1 MSSRPSVVPPAL
13 VTDEVRVLV
22 AGLDPTAASIALALA
37 DAGVCV
43 LNVNDR
49 TRVSVHDIRCGP
61 YPEGAEGLA
70 REYVLRGLLR
80 RRSPRCVPLSAPELF
95 PTAAFPSAVVLRAW
109 SVPGDL
115 VRELSGPET
124 VEPDDALPTLS
135 IVTDGANVLRWP
147 LTDWAHRPCPDCLL
161 DGVRRARRIMREHP
175 LARDAP
181 LLPEHSPAL
190 CSLTR
195 TVATGEI
202 AGAVLH
208 QGLGLRDGDSPG
220 AAVGVPTPWS
230 GTGPVGGP
238 VLYHVLRR
246 IQLPPDPGCLCALAF
261 EGP

>member
-1 MSSRPSVVPPAL
+1 MSSRPAAAPSTFAS
-13 VTDEVRVLV
+13 DEVRVLV
-22 AGLDPTAASIALALA
+22 TGLDPTAASVALALA

-49 TRVSVHDIRCGP
+49 TRVSMHDIRCGP
-61 YPEGAEGLA
+61 YPEGVEGLT

-80 RRSPRCVPLSAPELF
+80 RRSPRCVPLSASELF
-95 PTAAFPSAVVLRAW
+95 PTAVLPSAVVLRAW
-109 SVPGDL
+109 SVRGDL
-115 VRELSGPET
+115 VRELSHAPT

-175 LARDAP
+175 LAREAP

-195 TVATGEI
+195 TIATGEI

-208 QGLGLRDGDSPG
+208 QGLGLRDGVATSAAIG
-220 AAVGVPTPWS
+220 ASTPWS
-230 GTGPVGGP
+230 GTEPVGGP
-238 VLYHVLRR
+238 VLYHGLTRT
-246 IQLPPDPGCLCALAF
+246 QLPSDPGCLCALAF